1 MTESTS
7 MTQSLGELIRERRL
21 GLGLSLGQL
30 ATKVSTSAAEVRRW
44 ERGEQTPSE
53 ENQAVLAEMLGVEAD
68 AMANLAA
75 EIELPDPVAPETP
88 TEIVSAA
95 AGVSLTSVSQPER
108 PVDAS
113 EPVVETTVSESAE
126 EIDVLIGGSAAP
138 SAPPLVTPLVAPEDE
153 RVETT
158 PPPFEDPTA
167 PRPVPLKYPESVPVG
182 VPVEIAEP
190 EPNLWNPLRYLYDPE
205 KPWLYWV
212 RAGLT
217 VVVLLIL
224 VNVLF
229 DSTSELFDKIGEV
242 FDSIEPTD
250 AVEGDDQSVE

>member
-1 MTESTS
+1 

-44 ERGEQTPSE
+44 ERGEQTPTE
-53 ENQAVLAEMLGVEAD
+53 ESQVVLAELLGVEAA

-75 EIELPDPVAPETP
+75 EIELPDPAEPETP
-88 TEIVSAA
+88 TELLSAA

-108 PVDAS
+108 PVVAS
-113 EPVVETTVSESAE
+113 ESAIETTVSESVE
-126 EIDVLIGGSAAP
+126 EIDLLTAGSAAS
-138 SAPPLVTPLVAPEDE
+138 SAPPVVTPLAAPEDE
-153 RVETT
+153 VVEPTA
-158 PPPFEDPTA
+158 PPFEDPTA
-167 PRPVPLKYPESVPVG
+167 PRPVPLKYPGSVPVG

-224 VNVLF
+224 VNILF
-229 DSTSELFDKIGEV
+229 DSIGELFDKIGEV

-250 AVEGDDQSVE
+250 AVEGGDQSVE